1 MIVIPE
7 QCRRCKHYQ
16 AQRRGD
22 FCAAFPDEP
31 GIPLPILDMDADH
44 RMPFPGDHGI
54 RWQPREPGIKH
65 PFEEAA

>member
-1 MIVIPE
+1 MIIPE
-7 QCRRCKHYQ
+7 QCRRCRHFWKKSSL
-16 AQRRGD
+16 
-22 FCAAFPDEP
+22 CAAFPDEP

-44 RMPFPGDHGI
+44 RMPFPGDNGI